1 MSSLHLFLKAFCWNS
16 KSLVGLDDF
25 PNISLVTYRNLHRNQ
40 VAKALHRFCCKIK
53 KRWSFQYIK
62 QSKNGLVNFPNKPHL
77 AISSH
82 APGFSLQLD
91 FFIDWNGTSRCLSKR
106 NVTQLLQDGES
117 LRFGGLYPD
126 FWQDREAKKS
136 CFVASISSNLQL
148 SGTTQVLLSSWRFA
162 DLLGVS
168 TYFWNLQEWYERDDY
183 PNWNWQSNPQSA
195 QRGLSKPDVW
205 HNDALVWHMVLKD
218 TDAVLSKVSQCPH
231 TGRDSSS
238 ERCIWRRPNW
248 PTKDMFFVC
257 MEAMLITCEI
267 VCKAM
272 YVVCS
277 YIASMF
283 RISVY
288 ICWIS
293 LQYARILWW

>member
-1 MSSLHLFLKAFCWNS
+1 MSHVISTSFESFLLELKIIGWAWWFSKHLFR
-16 KSLVGLDDF
+16 
-25 PNISLVTYRNLHRNQ
+25 Y
-40 VAKALHRFCCKIK
+40 
-53 KRWSFQYIK
+53 
-62 QSKNGLVNFPNKPHL
+62 
-77 AISSH
+77 
-82 APGFSLQLD
+82 FSLQLVV
-91 FFIDWNGTSRCLSKR
+91 FIDWNGIFFGAFPKETPKTPSGWRIPSLWGALSR
-106 NVTQLLQDGES
+106 LLTGPGE
-117 LRFGGLYPD
+117 PK
-126 FWQDREAKKS
+126 QS

-183 PNWNWQSNPQSA
+183 PNGNWQSNPQSA
-195 QRGLSKPDVW
+195 QRGLLQTGRLAQRCMVW
-205 HNDALVWHMVLKD
+205 HTVLKD